1 MTKAIFR
8 FYAELNELLPVKI
21 RFYDQEIEF
30 NGRQTVK
37 QLVESRGIPHTEV
50 DLILANGQS
59 IGFDYIPLEGE
70 LISVYP
76 VFESFDVSSVNLL
89 RPKPLKEPKFVL
101 DGHLGRLASYLRMLG
116 FDTSYRNDFGDVEL
130 AEISVVEKRILLTRD
145 RGLLKRDKVT
155 HGFLIK
161 TRDPKEQLLSVVRRF
176 ELGRLINPFSRCI
189 SCNGMLELVEKDNVI
204 DQLEPKTKKYF
215 NKFKR
220 CSICRKVYW
229 AGSHHERMLKLID
242 WIIREI
248 PEN

>member
-21 RFYDQEIEF
+21 RFSDQEIEF

>member
-1 MTKAIFR
+1 
-8 FYAELNELLPVKI
+8 
-21 RFYDQEIEF
+21 
-30 NGRQTVK
+30 
-37 QLVESRGIPHTEV
+37 V

-59 IGFDYIPLEGE
+59 VGFDYIPLEGE

-76 VFESFDVSSVNLL
+76 VFESFDVSLVNRL
-89 RPKPLKEPKFVL
+89 RPKPLREPKFVL

-145 RGLLKRDKVT
+145 RGLLKCDKVT

-176 ELGRLINPFSRCI
+176 ELGCLINPFTRCI
-189 SCNGMLELVEKDNVI
+189 SCNGALELVEKDKVI
-204 DQLEPKTKKYF
+204 DQIEPKTKKYF

-242 WIIREI
+242 WIIRVT

>member
-21 RFYDQEIEF
+21 RFSDQEIEF

-242 WIIREI
+242 WIIRET